1 MVSFTSLLIIAK
13 FLAHSC
19 GGSLWPPSCSRSSS
33 SPATAACTAS
43 S

>member
-1 MVSFTSLLIIAK
+1 MVSFTSLIILAK
-13 FLAHSC
+13 FIAHSC

-33 SPATAACTAS
+33 SPVTADSTAS